1 VKAVGVADAVACEG
15 GFCGIASPAFGG
27 GGTGDCACGAG
38 MVATGAAP
46 GCGGAG
52 DSEVDVVGNVVV
64 GVDLRFVVGAVAAV
78 DAVGTGRAGAAPGC
92 ASCAVAYTGAFD
104 GAVAVAEAFGGSV
117 VAVVEASIAVAGSGC
132 EVVA

>member
-1 VKAVGVADAVACEG
+1 MKAEGVADAVAWEG
-15 GFCGIASPAFGG
+15 GFCGIASLAFGG

-52 DSEVDVVGNVVV
+52 VSEVDVVGNVVV
-64 GVDLRFVVGAVAAV
+64 GVELRFVVGAVAAV

-92 ASCAVAYTGAFD
+92 GSCAVAYTGAFD
-104 GAVAVAEAFGGSV
+104 GAVAVAEVFGGSV